1 MSLYKYSFWEVLKH
15 SFSAEVWE
23 QVIPAISETMY
34 MVGVSSVFV
43 LVFGILLG
51 LVLVMTS
58 KEGLMPCKVVHTI
71 LGAVINCFRSLP
83 QVIIIIVMLP
93 VARALVGKSYGS
105 NACIISLVA
114 SCVPL
119 FARLGESSLLEL
131 DKGKIEAAKAMGS
144 GNYRILFTIMVPE
157 TLPSLIRAFTNAVVI
172 VISMTALAGS
182 FGAGGI
188 GYIAVT
194 YGYTRFQ
201 HDLLFATIIVLIVIV
216 QAVQLVGDTISKL
229 ILKKR
234 HLI

>member
-1 MSLYKYSFWEVLKH
+1 MSLYKYSFWEVFRH
-15 SFSAEVWE
+15 SFSAEVWDK
-23 QVIPAISETMY
+23 VLPAIAETMY
-34 MVGVSSVFV
+34 MVAISSVFV
-43 LVFGILLG
+43 LIFGILLG
-51 LVLVMTS
+51 LILVMTS
-58 KEGLMPCKVVHTI
+58 KEGLLPCKLVHSV
-71 LGAVINCFRSLP
+71 LGAIINCFRSLP

-105 NACIISLVA
+105 NACIISLIA

-119 FARLGESSLLEL
+119 FARLVESSLLEI

-144 GNYRILFTIMVPE
+144 GNIRILFTVMVPE

-194 YGYTRFQ
+194 YGYTRYR

-216 QAVQLVGDTISKL
+216 QAVQLVGDTVSKI

>member
-15 SFSAEVWE
+15 SFTPEVWNK
-23 QVIPAISETMY
+23 VLPAIGETMY
-34 MVGVSSVFV
+34 MVLIASVFV
-43 LVFGILLG
+43 LVFGVILG
-51 LVLVMTS
+51 LVLVMTG
-58 KEGLMPCKVVHTI
+58 KEGLTPCRPVHGI
-71 LGAVINCFRSLP
+71 LGVIINCFRSLP
-83 QVIIIIVMLP
+83 QVVIIIVMLP
-93 VARALVGKSYGS
+93 VARAIVGQSYGS

-114 SCVPL
+114 SCVPF
-119 FARLGESSLLEL
+119 FARLVESSLLEM

-144 GNYRILFTIMVPE
+144 SNFRILFRIMVPE
-157 TLPSLIRAFTNAVVI
+157 SIPALVRSFTNAIVI
-172 VISMTALAGS
+172 IISMTALVGS

-216 QAVQLVGDTISKL
+216 QVVQFTGDTISKV

>member
-15 SFSAEVWE
+15 AFSAEVWE
-23 QVIPAISETMY
+23 RVVPAISETMY
-34 MVGVSSVFV
+34 MVAVSAVFV
-43 LVFGILLG
+43 LVFGVLLG

-58 KEGLMPCKVVHTI
+58 KEGLVPCKSVHTV
-71 LGAVINCFRSLP
+71 LSAVINCFRSLP
-83 QVIIIIVMLP
+83 QVIIIIMLP

-119 FARLGESSLLEL
+119 FARLVESSLLEL

-144 GNYRILFTIMVPE
+144 GNMRILFQIMVPE
-157 TLPSLIRAFTNAVVI
+157 TMPSLVRAFTNAVVI
-172 VISMTALAGS
+172 IISMTALAGS

-194 YGYTRFQ
+194 YGYTRFE

-216 QAVQLVGDTISKL
+216 QAVQILGDTISKI
-229 ILKKR
+229 ILKRR

>member
-1 MSLYKYSFWEVLKH
+1 
-15 SFSAEVWE
+15 
-23 QVIPAISETMY
+23 
-34 MVGVSSVFV
+34 
-43 LVFGILLG
+43 
-51 LVLVMTS
+51 
-58 KEGLMPCKVVHTI
+58 
-71 LGAVINCFRSLP
+71 
-83 QVIIIIVMLP
+83 MLP
-93 VARALVGKSYGS
+93 VARAIVGQSYGS

-114 SCVPL
+114 SCVPF
-119 FARLGESSLLEL
+119 FARLVESSLLEM

-144 GNYRILFTIMVPE
+144 SNFRILFRIMVPE
-157 TLPSLIRAFTNAVVI
+157 SIPALVRSFTNAIVI
-172 VISMTALAGS
+172 IISMTALAGS

-216 QAVQLVGDTISKL
+216 QVVQFTGDTISKV

>member
-1 MSLYKYSFWEVLKH
+1 MSLYKYSLWEVLKN
-15 SFSAEVWE
+15 SFTAEVWN
-23 QVIPAISETMY
+23 QVLPAIGETMY
-34 MVGVSSVFV
+34 MVLVSSVFV
-43 LVFGILLG
+43 LVFGVILG

-58 KEGLMPCKVVHTI
+58 KEGLVPCTPVHTA

-93 VARALVGKSYGS
+93 VARAIVGKSYGS

-119 FARLGESSLLEL
+119 FARLVESSLLEL

-144 GNYRILFTIMVPE
+144 SNARILFGIMIPE
-157 TLPSLIRAFTNAVVI
+157 TMPSLIRAFTNAVVI

-216 QAVQLVGDTISKL
+216 QAVQITGDTVSKL

>member
-1 MSLYKYSFWEVLKH
+1 MSLYKYSFWEVLRH

-51 LVLVMTS
+51 LILVMTS
-58 KEGLMPCKVVHTI
+58 KEGLMPCKIIHTI

-119 FARLGESSLLEL
+119 FARLVESSLLEL

-144 GNYRILFTIMVPE
+144 GNFRILFTIMVPE

-188 GYIAVT
+188 GYISVT

>member
-1 MSLYKYSFWEVLKH
+1 MILWSW
-15 SFSAEVWE
+15 WR
-23 QVIPAISETMY
+23 
-34 MVGVSSVFV
+34 
-43 LVFGILLG
+43 LV
-51 LVLVMTS
+51 
-58 KEGLMPCKVVHTI
+58 
-71 LGAVINCFRSLP
+71 
-83 QVIIIIVMLP
+83 
-93 VARALVGKSYGS
+93 
-105 NACIISLVA
+105 
-114 SCVPL
+114 
-119 FARLGESSLLEL
+119 ESSLLEI

-144 GNYRILFTIMVPE
+144 GNMRILFTIMVPE

-216 QAVQLVGDTISKL
+216 QAVQIVGDTFSKI

>member
-1 MSLYKYSFWEVLKH
+1 MSLYKYSFWEVFKH

-23 QVIPAISETMY
+23 DVFPALGETMY
-34 MVGVSSVFV
+34 MVGFSSVFV
-43 LVFGILLG
+43 LIFGLLLG
-51 LVLVMTS
+51 LILIMTS
-58 KEGLMPCKVVHTI
+58 KDGLTPCKPVHAV
-71 LGAVINCFRSLP
+71 LGAIINCFRSLP

-93 VARALVGKSYGS
+93 VARALLGKSYGT
-105 NACIISLVA
+105 NACILSLVA

-119 FARLGESSLLEL
+119 FARLVESSLLEL
-131 DKGKIEAAKAMGS
+131 EKGKIEAAKAMGS
-144 GNYRILFTIMVPE
+144 TNAQIVFLIMIPE
-157 TLPSLIRAFTNAVVI
+157 SLPSLIRAFTNAVII

-194 YGYTRFQ
+194 FGYTRYN
-201 HDLLFATIIVLIVIV
+201 HDILFATIIVLIVIV
-216 QAVQLVGDTISKL
+216 QAVQFIGNTLSNA

>member
-1 MSLYKYSFWEVLKH
+1 MSLYKYSLWEVLKH
-15 SFSAEVWE
+15 SFSAEIWE
-23 QVIPAISETMY
+23 DIIPSLGETMY
-34 MVGVSSVFV
+34 MVCVSSVFV
-43 LVFGILLG
+43 LFFGLILG

-58 KEGLMPCKVVHTI
+58 SEGLTPCAPVHNV

-93 VARALVGKSYGS
+93 VARALLGKSYGS
-105 NACIISLVA
+105 NACILSLIA

-119 FARLGESSLLEL
+119 FARLVESSLLEIE
-131 DKGKIEAAKAMGS
+131 KGKIEAAKAMGS
-144 GNYRILFTIMVPE
+144 TNAQILFQIMVPE
-157 TLPSLIRAFTNAVVI
+157 TLPSLIRAFTNAVII

-194 YGYTRFQ
+194 FGYARFN

-216 QAVQLVGDTISKL
+216 QAVQFTGNFISNH

>member
-1 MSLYKYSFWEVLKH
+1 MSLYKFSFWEVLQH
-15 SFSAEVWE
+15 SFSKEVWD
-23 QVIPAISETMY
+23 QVTPALGETMY
-34 MVGVSSVFV
+34 MVVISSIFV
-43 LVFGILLG
+43 LLFGVILG
-51 LVLVMTS
+51 LVVVLTG
-58 KEGLMPCKVVHTI
+58 KEGLYPCRPLHAV
-71 LGAVINCFRSLP
+71 LGAIINCFRSLP

-93 VARALVGKSYGS
+93 VARLLLGQSYGS
-105 NACIISLVA
+105 NACIISLIA

-119 FARLGESSLLEL
+119 FARLVESSLLEI

-144 GNYRILFTIMVPE
+144 GNFRILFQIMLPE
-157 TLPSLIRAFTNAVVI
+157 TLPSLIRSFTNAVVI

-194 YGYTRFQ
+194 FGYTRYQ
-201 HDLLFATIIVLIVIV
+201 HDLLFATIIVLIII
-216 QAVQLVGDTISKL
+216 VQLVQFVGDAFSKM

>member
-1 MSLYKYSFWEVLKH
+1 MSLYRYSFWEILAH
-15 SFSAEVWE
+15 AFSKEVWE
-23 QVIPAISETMY
+23 QVLPALGETMY
-34 MVGVSSVFV
+34 MVGISSVFV
-43 LVFGILLG
+43 LLFGLILG
-51 LVLVMTS
+51 MVVVLTA
-58 KEGLMPCKVVHTI
+58 EDGLMPCRPLHLA
-71 LGAVINCFRSLP
+71 LGIIINCFRSLP

-93 VARALVGKSYGS
+93 VARLLLGQSYGS
-105 NACIISLVA
+105 NACIISLIA

-119 FARLGESSLLEL
+119 YARLVENSLLEI

-144 GNYRILFTIMVPE
+144 SNRRILFEVMVPE
-157 TLPSLIRAFTNAVVI
+157 TLPSIIRSFTNAVVI

-194 YGYTRFQ
+194 FGYTRYQ

-216 QAVQLVGDTISKL
+216 QAVQLLGDTVARM

-234 HLI
+234 HQI

>member
-1 MSLYKYSFWEVLKH
+1 MSLYKYSFWEVLRNA
-15 SFSAEVWE
+15 FSMEVWE
-23 QVIPAISETMY
+23 RVLPAISETMY
-34 MVGVSSVFV
+34 MVAISSVFV
-43 LVFGILLG
+43 LVFGVILG

-58 KEGLMPCKVVHTI
+58 KEGLVPCKSVHTV
-71 LGAVINCFRSLP
+71 LSAVINCFRSLP

-119 FARLGESSLLEL
+119 FARLVESSLLEL

-144 GNYRILFTIMVPE
+144 GNMRILFSIMVPE
-157 TLPSLIRAFTNAVVI
+157 TMPSLVRAFTNAVVI
-172 VISMTALAGS
+172 IISMTALAGS

-194 YGYTRFQ
+194 YGYTRFE

-216 QAVQLVGDTISKL
+216 QAVQILGDTVSKI
-229 ILKKR
+229 ILKRR

>member
-15 SFSAEVWE
+15 AFSAEVWE
-23 QVIPAISETMY
+23 RVVPAISETMY
-34 MVGVSSVFV
+34 MVAVSAVFG
-43 LVFGILLG
+43 LVFGVLWG

-58 KEGLMPCKVVHTI
+58 KEGLVPCKSVHTV
-71 LGAVINCFRSLP
+71 LSAVINCFRSLP

-93 VARALVGKSYGS
+93 VARALVGKPYGS

-119 FARLGESSLLEL
+119 FARLVESSLLEL

-144 GNYRILFTIMVPE
+144 GNMRILFQIMVPE
-157 TLPSLIRAFTNAVVI
+157 TMPSLVRAFTNAVVI
-172 VISMTALAGS
+172 IISMTALAGS

-194 YGYTRFQ
+194 YGYTRFE

-216 QAVQLVGDTISKL
+216 QAVQILGDTISKI
-229 ILKKR
+229 ILKRR

>member
-15 SFSAEVWE
+15 SFTAEVWG
-23 QVIPAISETMY
+23 QVLPAIGETMY
-34 MVGVSSVFV
+34 MVLISSIFV
-43 LVFGILLG
+43 LVFGVILG
-51 LVLVMTS
+51 LVLVMSS
-58 KEGLMPCKVVHTI
+58 KEGLLPCKPLHTV

-83 QVIIIIVMLP
+83 QVVIIIVMLP

-105 NACIISLVA
+105 DACIISLVA

-119 FARLGESSLLEL
+119 FARLVESSLLEL

-144 GNYRILFTIMVPE
+144 SNMRILFQIMIPE
-157 TLPSLIRAFTNAVVI
+157 TIPSLIRAFTNAVVI

-201 HDLLFATIIVLIVIV
+201 HDLLFATIIVLIAIV
-216 QAVQLVGDTISKL
+216 QAVQITGDTISKL

>member
-1 MSLYKYSFWEVLKH
+1 MSLYKYSLWEVLKH
-15 SFSAEVWE
+15 SFSAEIWE
-23 QVIPAISETMY
+23 DMIPAIGETMY
-34 MVGVSSVFV
+34 MVCISSVFV
-43 LVFGILLG
+43 LIFGLILG

-58 KEGLMPCKVVHTI
+58 SDGLTPCAPVHNI

-93 VARALVGKSYGS
+93 VARALLGKSYGS
-105 NACIISLVA
+105 NACILSLIA

-119 FARLGESSLLEL
+119 FARLVESSLLEIE
-131 DKGKIEAAKAMGS
+131 KGKIEAAKAMGS
-144 GNYRILFTIMVPE
+144 TNAQILFQIMVPE
-157 TLPSLIRAFTNAVVI
+157 TLPSLIRAFTNAVII

-194 YGYTRFQ
+194 FGYARFN

-216 QAVQLVGDTISKL
+216 QAVQFAGNFISNR

>member
-1 MSLYKYSFWEVLKH
+1 
-15 SFSAEVWE
+15 
-23 QVIPAISETMY
+23 
-34 MVGVSSVFV
+34 
-43 LVFGILLG
+43 
-51 LVLVMTS
+51 
-58 KEGLMPCKVVHTI
+58 MPCKAVHTV
-71 LGAVINCFRSLP
+71 LGAIINCFRSLP

-119 FARLGESSLLEL
+119 FARLVESSLLEL

-144 GNYRILFTIMVPE
+144 GNLRILFTIMVPE

-201 HDLLFATIIVLIVIV
+201 HDLLFATIVVLIIIV

-234 HLI
+234 HLV

>member
-1 MSLYKYSFWEVLKH
+1 MSLYKYSFWEVLRN
-15 SFSAEVWE
+15 SFTAEVWG
-23 QVIPAISETMY
+23 QVLPANGETMY
-34 MVGVSSVFV
+34 MVGVSSLFV
-43 LVFGILLG
+43 LVFGLLLG
-51 LVLVMTS
+51 LVLVMTG
-58 KEGLMPCKVVHTI
+58 KEGLAPCKAVHTV
-71 LGAVINCFRSLP
+71 LSAVINCFRSLP

-119 FARLGESSLLEL
+119 FARLVESSLLEL
-131 DKGKIEAAKAMGS
+131 DKGKIEAARAMGS
-144 GNYRILFTIMVPE
+144 GNLRILFTIMVPE
-157 TLPSLIRAFTNAVVI
+157 TLPSLVRAFTNAVVI

-216 QAVQLVGDTISKL
+216 QAVQMAGDTVSKI
-229 ILKKR
+229 ILKRR

>member
-1 MSLYKYSFWEVLKH
+1 MSLYKYPFWEVLVH
-15 SFSAEVWE
+15 SFSREVWE
-23 QVIPAISETMY
+23 RVIPALGETMY
-34 MVGVSSVFV
+34 MVSISAVFV
-43 LVFGILLG
+43 LIFGVLLG
-51 LVLVMTS
+51 LVVVLTG
-58 KEGLMPCKVVHTI
+58 KEGLYPCAPVHAV

-93 VARALVGKSYGS
+93 VARLLLGQSYGS

-119 FARLGESSLLEL
+119 FARLVESSLLEI
-131 DKGKIEAAKAMGS
+131 DKGKLEAAKAMGS
-144 GNYRILFTIMVPE
+144 GNGQILFRVMLPE
-157 TLPSLIRAFTNAVVI
+157 TLPSLIRSFTNAVVI

-188 GYIAVT
+188 GYLAVT
-194 YGYTRFQ
+194 FGYTRYQ
-201 HDLLFATIIVLIVIV
+201 HDILFATIIVLIII
-216 QAVQLVGDTISKL
+216 VQLVQFTGDALSKM